1 MSGSG
6 ICATPSRD
14 TPEPDLIRGAAR
26 SSRAPLALRP
36 LAAGA
41 AGNVL
46 EWYDFGLYGFLAPVL
61 GRLFFPSHDRIAS
74 LLGVF
79 AGFAIGFLMRP
90 LGGILFG
97 YLGDRV
103 GRQFVL
109 LLSVTM
115 MGSATV
121 LVGVLPTYAEAG
133 VAAPVLLVLVRI
145 LQGVSVGGE
154 FTGSVTYLVE
164 TAPAGR
170 RGFAGSFANIGSMGG
185 SLLAAGLAALTAT
198 FAGPHALDAGA
209 WRIPFLAGGVLAGVA
224 FLLRRHI
231 EDSPYRPDPNRNVA
245 PLRAAFAENPRRI
258 GLATLFAFGYG
269 GSFYLAMVFL
279 PTFAVSFGHAGAA
292 RALGINTVAQAL
304 TILVIP
310 LAGWST
316 DRAIGRTTLIAL
328 AFAVL
333 ALAAWPGFAAARGA
347 APSGLWAVQ
356 IGFAL
361 LLALV
366 MGAAPAM
373 LSELFPPHYR
383 LSGYSLAFNVGM
395 GLGGGTAPIVATAL
409 IGATGAK
416 LAAGAYLLVTAA
428 IAAVA
433 ATLLGKSSLNKGPK
447 PRR

>member
-6 ICATPSRD
+6 ICAIPSRD
-14 TPEPDLIRGAAR
+14 TAEAA
-26 SSRAPLALRP
+26 LAWRP

-41 AGNVL
+41 IGNVL
-46 EWYDFGLYGFLAPVL
+46 EWYDFGLYGFLAPTL

-90 LGGILFG
+90 LGGIVFG
-97 YLGDRV
+97 YLGDRI

-121 LVGVLPTYAEAG
+121 LVGLLPTYAEAG

-164 TAPAGR
+164 TAPENR

-185 SLLAAGLAALTAT
+185 SLLAAGLAALTA
-198 FAGPHALDAGA
+198 AVGGAHALDAGA
-209 WRIPFLAGGVLAGVA
+209 WRIPFLAGGALAAIA

-231 EDSPYRPDPNRNVA
+231 EDSPYRPDPNERIA
-245 PLRAAFAENPRRI
+245 PLRVAFAENPRGL

-279 PTFAVSFGHAGAA
+279 PTFATSFGHTDAA
-292 RALGINTVAQAL
+292 RALGINTIAQAL

-316 DRAIGRTTLIAL
+316 DRLIGRTTLIAL
-328 AFAVL
+328 AFAAL
-333 ALAAWPGFAAARGA
+333 ALTAWPGFAAARDA
-347 APSGLWAVQ
+347 ASSGLWAVQ

-373 LSELFPPHYR
+373 LSGLFPPRYR
-383 LSGYSLAFNVGM
+383 LSGYSLAFNLGM
-395 GLGGGTAPIVATAL
+395 GFGGGTAPMIATAL
-409 IGATGAK
+409 IGVTGSK
-416 LAAGAYLLVTAA
+416 LAAGVYLLATASLAA
-428 IAAVA
+428 IASA
-433 ATLLGKSSLNKGPK
+433 LLGKPSVSKGPK